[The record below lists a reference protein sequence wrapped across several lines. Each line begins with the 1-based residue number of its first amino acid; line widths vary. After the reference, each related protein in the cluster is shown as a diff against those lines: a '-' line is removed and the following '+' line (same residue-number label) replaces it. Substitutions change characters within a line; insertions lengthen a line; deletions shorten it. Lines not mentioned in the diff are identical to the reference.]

1 MSFGAIVR
9 GLVAHDIAFVVIG
22 GVAAAAHGSTRVTN
36 DLDICYDAAEWSNV
50 ARLAAL
56 LAAWDAYPRG
66 VEPGLPFFM
75 DRRTLR
81 TSPIMT
87 LDTAEG
93 ALDVLDRVE
102 GVGTYPQVRRR
113 STPIAAFGTD
123 FRVLDLPALIDAKR
137 AAARPR
143 DLDQLPELEALLAL
157 RREGR

>member
-1 MSFGAIVR
+1 MI
-9 GLVAHDIAFVVIG
+9 
-22 GVAAAAHGSTRVTN
+22 
-36 DLDICYDAAEWSNV
+36 
-50 ARLAAL
+50 
-56 LAAWDAYPRG
+56 
-66 VEPGLPFFM
+66 
-75 DRRTLR
+75 
-81 TSPIMT
+81 T